1 MAVSVVIATL
11 NRRAQLEYTLNILRE
26 QVSADDEIVIVD
38 DGSDASDAEFFR
50 TVDLPCKKVIVRH
63 NANKGRFPSKN
74 EGIMAA
80 THECIIQ
87 LDNDAWLVEKDSLR
101 ILEQLMLE
109 NPKVG
114 ALAVPMHFHYS
125 EAPDEC
131 GSLARR
137 WSFGEMQIESIYM
150 GCGVAL
156 RRSAVIKAGMYPE
169 FYVYGPEEEAL
180 AVRLLKIGFEVRG
193 TRRVRCIHGHS
204 VLCATSGYAKTRDQK
219 PDLDVASNQMC
230 IAAESL
236 AWPISPVYREWIL
249 LKAAR
254 KGLARVNVLS
264 EYRRK
269 SVFLDPGRFKLSVT
283 TTLYWCLLRAY
294 VYARNCFNR
303 ISLRRQMPIR

>member
-11 NRRAQLEYTLNILRE
+11 NRRIQLEYTLNMLRE

-38 DGSDASDAEFFR
+38 DGSDPVDAEFFR
-50 TVDLPCKKVIVRH
+50 TVELPCHKVVVRH
-63 NANKGRFPSKN
+63 DVNKGRFPAKN

-80 THECIIQ
+80 KHECIVQ

-101 ILEQLMLE
+101 ILEQLLAE
-109 NPKVG
+109 NPRVG
-114 ALAVPMHFHYS
+114 ALAVPMHFHFS

-137 WSFGEMQIESIYM
+137 WSFGEMQRESIYM

-156 RRSAVIKAGMYPE
+156 RRSAVIEAGMYPE

-180 AVRLLKIGFEVRG
+180 AVRLLKVGFEVRG

-204 VLCATSGYAKTRDQK
+204 VLCANPGYVKTRDAK
-219 PDLDVASNQMC
+219 PDLDVASNQLC

-236 AWPISPVYREWIL
+236 AWPISPLYQEWVF
-249 LKAAR
+249 LKAAK
-254 KGLARVNVLS
+254 KGLKRSQVME

-269 SVFLDPGRFKLSVT
+269 SAFLDTGRFRLPLGA
-283 TTLYWCLLRAY
+283 TLYWCLLRAY
-294 VYARNCFNR
+294 VYSRNRFNL
-303 ISLRRQMPIR
+303 IALRRQMPVR